1 MFKYCLKRIGM
12 SLITTIIII
21 VVLFLLLQYM
31 PGSPFNNE
39 RLTEAQR
46 LLIETKYGLNEPMYI
61 QIITYIKNMLTG
73 DFGVSYAIQQDYPI
87 ADLLATKYPTTI
99 RIGLQAYVVG
109 VVLGLILG
117 IFAALK
123 HNSMLDTSTTV
134 FAMLGS
140 SVPSHV
146 LALGCAYFL
155 AYKLGWFPLIY
166 STSQPYVS
174 SILPTLALS
183 IGPMAM
189 TARFARN
196 EMVEVLGSEYMLLA
210 ETKGINPLRVTIV
223 HGVKNTLV
231 PLVTTMAPM
240 LMGLLTGSTVCEQIF
255 SIPGI
260 GLLFIKAIQ
269 TNDYNVVVT
278 LAFIYSVMYVGIVL
292 VIDILYGIID
302 PRIRLA
308 GGNGDGK

>member
-12 SLITTIIII
+12 SICTTVLIII
-21 VVLFLLLQYM
+21 VLFLLLQLM

-39 RLTEAQR
+39 RLSDAQR
-46 LLIETKYGLNEPMYI
+46 LLIENKYGLNEPMFV
-61 QIITYIKNMLTG
+61 QIVTYVKNMLTG

-87 ADLLATKYPTTI
+87 ADMLATKYPTTI
-99 RIGLQAYVVG
+99 RIGLQAYVLG
-109 VVLGLILG
+109 VVMGLILG
-117 IFAALK
+117 IFAALN
-123 HNSMLDTSTTV
+123 HNSALDTGTTV
-134 FAMLGS
+134 FSMLGS
-140 SVPSHV
+140 SIPSHV

-155 AYKLGWFPLIY
+155 AYKLGWFPLLY
-166 STSQPYVS
+166 STSQPFVS
-174 SILPTLALS
+174 SVLPTLALS

-210 ETKGINPLRVTIV
+210 ETKGLSPLRVTIV

-260 GLLFIKAIQ
+260 GSLFIKAIQ

-278 LAFIYSVMYVGIVL
+278 LAFIYSVMYIGLAL
-292 VIDILYGIID
+292 VIDILYGVID

-308 GGNGDGK
+308 GGGSDGK